1 MTLPDRRGLLIVSL
15 PANDPAL
22 AEAARDAGAD
32 VIKVHINVRHLASGT
47 AFGTLSEER
56 ERLTQILATGLPTGL
71 VPGETDMVAP
81 EEMPQLKEMR
91 FAFLDAFVDSIR
103 PYLYDAGI
111 PVVPALPHSAER
123 QFLTRARDLP
133 GDWVEAAAV
142 DSQGY
147 GKPPED
153 SDFATL
159 RTVGATTKKHLIV
172 PTQRRISPRDV
183 SRYFE
188 IPQVAAIMIGAI
200 VTGKAPGSLGR
211 ATGEFRRELDRLFA

>member
-1 MTLPDRRGLLIVSL
+1 
-15 PANDPAL
+15 
-22 AEAARDAGAD
+22 
-32 VIKVHINVRHLASGT
+32 
-47 AFGTLSEER
+47 
-56 ERLTQILATGLPTGL
+56 
-71 VPGETDMVAP
+71 
-81 EEMPQLKEMR
+81 
-91 FAFLDAFVDSIR
+91 
-103 PYLYDAGI
+103 
-111 PVVPALPHSAER
+111 VPALPHSAER

-172 PTQRRISPRDV
+172 PTQRRISPGDV